1 MAMTRVVALT
11 CALGVAT
18 SCRAPVPVT
27 ARTVPPPLW
36 STAAPDPDVAMDTIQ
51 VTSGDDRMTA
61 YLARPRTSGRHPAV
75 IILHA
80 NRLTEPYIA
89 SVTEMLGNAGFVAL
103 ALDIFHFLPGNA
115 TWEEAQRTP
124 SDSVRAALDRG
135 FREPRLIHDIQAGI
149 NYLRAQPFVAEG
161 SVAML
166 GFCGGGWNSLL
177 AAAQVADV
185 GAVVAF
191 YAPVTLSD
199 AQHRAP
205 MEVAAYIRVPV
216 QFHYALRDRYIP
228 AGDVDRF
235 VNVLRTQGTSIER
248 HDYDAEHGFF
258 AWNRTG
264 VFSPVAAT
272 AAWERVVPFLWRYAG
287 QPVSRRPV
295 APAGRSDG
303 ARAGP
308 SHLHVHASW
317 NGS

>member
-1 MAMTRVVALT
+1 MAMTRVIALA

-18 SCRAPVPVT
+18 SCRAPAPAT
-27 ARTVPPPLW
+27 PRTVPPPLW
-36 STAAPDPDVAMDTIQ
+36 STAAPDPDVTMDTVQ
-51 VTSGDDRMTA
+51 VTSGADRMTG
-61 YLARPRTSGRHPAV
+61 YLARPYASGRHPAV

-89 SVTEMLGNAGFVAL
+89 SVTEMLGKAGFVAL

-115 TWEEAQRTP
+115 TWEDAQRTP
-124 SDSVRAALDRG
+124 GDSVRAALDRG
-135 FREPRLIHDIQAGI
+135 FREPRLMRDVQAGI
-149 NYLRAQPFVAEG
+149 DYLQAQPFVAEG
-161 SVAML
+161 GVAML

-177 AAAQVADV
+177 AAAQLADV

-191 YAPVTLSD
+191 YAPVALSD

-205 MEVAAYIRVPV
+205 MEVADYIRVPV
-216 QFHYALRDRYIP
+216 QFHYALRDRFIP

-235 VNVLRTQGTSIER
+235 SEALRTRGTPIEIY
-248 HDYDAEHGFF
+248 DYNAEHGFF

-264 VFSPVAAT
+264 VFSAAAAT

-287 QPVSRRPV
+287 QPVRPRPM
-295 APAGRSDG
+295 APTGRAEG

-308 SHLHVHASW
+308 SHLHLHASSD
-317 NGS
+317 GS

>member
-1 MAMTRVVALT
+1 MAMTWMIALA
-11 CALGVAT
+11 CALGAAT
-18 SCRAPVPVT
+18 SCRAPVPAT
-27 ARTVPPPLW
+27 PRTVPPPMW
-36 STAAPDPDVAMDTIQ
+36 STAAPDPDVTMDTVQ
-51 VTSGDDRMTA
+51 VRSGADQVTA
-61 YLARPRTSGRHPAV
+61 YLARPSAPGRHPAI

-80 NRLTEPYIA
+80 NRITEPYVA
-89 SVTEMLGNAGFVAL
+89 SVTEMLGKAGFVAL

-115 TWEEAQRTP
+115 TWEDAQRT
-124 SDSVRAALDRG
+124 SGDSVRAALDRG
-135 FREPRLIHDIQAGI
+135 FREPRLMRDIQAGI
-149 NYLRAQPFVAEG
+149 DYLRTQPYVAEG
-161 SVAML
+161 GVAML

-177 AAAQVADV
+177 AAAQLTDV

-205 MEVAAYIRVPV
+205 MEIAEYIRVPV

-235 VNVLRTQGTSIER
+235 VNALRAQGTPIER
-248 HDYDAEHGFF
+248 HDYEAEHGFF

-287 QPVSRRPV
+287 QAVLRRPV
-295 APAGRSDG
+295 APAGRSEG

-308 SHLHVHASW
+308 SHLHLHASSD
-317 NGS
+317 GS

>member
-1 MAMTRVVALT
+1 MAITRVIVLACT
-11 CALGVAT
+11 LGAAA
-18 SCRAPVPVT
+18 SCHRSAPAPS
-27 ARTVPPPLW
+27 RMVPPPIW
-36 STAAPDPDVAMDTIQ
+36 STAAPDAEVTMDTVQ
-51 VTSGDDRMTA
+51 VRSGADHMTA
-61 YLARPRTSGRHPAV
+61 YLARPRARGRYPAV

-80 NRLTEPYIA
+80 NRITEPYIA
-89 SVTEMLGNAGFVAL
+89 SVTEMLGKAGFVAL

-115 TWEEAQRTP
+115 TWEEAQRT
-124 SDSVRAALDRG
+124 SGDSVRAALDRG
-135 FREPRLIHDIQAGI
+135 FREPRLMRDIQAGI
-149 NYLRAQPFVAEG
+149 DYLRIQPYVAEG
-161 SVAML
+161 GVAML

-177 AAAQVADV
+177 TAAQLSDV

-205 MEVAAYIRVPV
+205 MEVAEYIRVPV

-235 VNVLRTQGTSIER
+235 VGALRAQGTSIER

-264 VFSPVAAT
+264 VFSATAAT
-272 AAWERVVPFLWRYAG
+272 AAWERVVPFLWRYAA
-287 QPVSRRPV
+287 QPISRRPV
-295 APAGRSDG
+295 APARSDG

-308 SHLHVHASW
+308 SHLHLHASSD
-317 NGS
+317 GS